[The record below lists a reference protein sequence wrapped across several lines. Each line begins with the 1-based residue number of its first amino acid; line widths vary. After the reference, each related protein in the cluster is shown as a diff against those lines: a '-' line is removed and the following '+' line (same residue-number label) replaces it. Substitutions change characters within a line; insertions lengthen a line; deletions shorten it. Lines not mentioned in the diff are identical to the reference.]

1 MNVLFTAAL
10 SKELKPIR
18 NYLISNF
25 STEKNTR
32 FSFLKTGIGM
42 KKAYSRLNEF
52 LKKNSCDIII
62 NLGTAGTL
70 HSDLN
75 LKEILLPTS
84 FHAFQKET
92 LKTIELSG
100 SISVLIPILPSSWKK
115 GTIYSSGTQ
124 ITLSSQKNSIS
135 KISDA
140 VAVDMEAYSLAE
152 ICHKNSIPFVSLKI
166 ITDTADNTAIKTFTG
181 NLNKSIIVL
190 KKSVKQLIECI
201 FNNFL
206 LTIENG

>member
-10 SKELKPIR
+10 SKELKPVQS
-18 NYLISNF
+18 YLLSTF
-25 STEKNTR
+25 SIEKSAC
-32 FSFLKTGIGM
+32 FSFLKTEVGM
-42 KKAYSRLNEF
+42 KKAHSRLNEF
-52 LKKNSCDIII
+52 LKTNSCDIII
-62 NLGTAGTL
+62 NVGTAGTL

-100 SISVLIPILPSSWKK
+100 SISVLIPILPSSWKR

-152 ICHKNSIPFVSLKI
+152 ICHKNSIPFVSLKV